1 MRIDLRGKIPGL
13 HSLLRA
19 LLGWAITAS
28 VLLMICTLVFQR
40 SALDA
45 SVLGYFS
52 SGISFLAA
60 LVFGLLAKGASQAG
74 WGGTAIGGVLL
85 TIILLSLG
93 CLVSNMQLSPDGV
106 ISMVCFTL
114 AGVFFGGM
122 ILIRKGKK
130 TVFRRKKKGRAKPA

>member
-1 MRIDLRGKIPGL
+1 
-13 HSLLRA
+13 
-19 LLGWAITAS
+19 
-28 VLLMICTLVFQR
+28 MICTLVFQR